1 MVALSDCEK
10 PEPYDLMYRS
20 SDEDIKLADFRVP
33 PTLDQALRNWLG
45 GGMKGIKSARYGIIS
60 VSFICAYV
68 GLSMGCQTHSQQ
80 VYSSQLNEIEAAK
93 SRGELSGAEYLQ
105 LKHQAHNAHK
115 QREAYNRAG
124 LRAIFERL
132 EESD

>member
-1 MVALSDCEK
+1 MKEK
-10 PEPYDLMYRS
+10 
-20 SDEDIKLADFRVP
+20 K
-33 PTLDQALRNWLG
+33 T
-45 GGMKGIKSARYGIIS
+45 ARYGIIT
-60 VSFICAYV
+60 VLFICACV
-68 GLSMGCQTHSQQ
+68 GLSVGCQTHSQQ

-105 LKHQAHNAHK
+105 LKNQAQNAHK

-124 LRAIFERL
+124 LRERFERL

>member
-1 MVALSDCEK
+1 
-10 PEPYDLMYRS
+10 
-20 SDEDIKLADFRVP
+20 
-33 PTLDQALRNWLG
+33 
-45 GGMKGIKSARYGIIS
+45 MKGIKSARYGIIS

-105 LKHQAHNAHK
+105 LKNQAQNAHK

-124 LRAIFERL
+124 LRARFERL

>member
-1 MVALSDCEK
+1 MKEK
-10 PEPYDLMYRS
+10 
-20 SDEDIKLADFRVP
+20 K
-33 PTLDQALRNWLG
+33 T
-45 GGMKGIKSARYGIIS
+45 ARYGIIT
-60 VSFICAYV
+60 VLFICACA
-68 GLSMGCQTHSQQ
+68 GLSVGCQTHSQQ

-105 LKHQAHNAHK
+105 LKNQAQNADK

-124 LRAIFERL
+124 LRARFERL